1 MNGRR
6 CSGSSRVLPRGPPE
20 KDISAY
26 GHKYGHAEYKRAHTG
41 SGDGVH
47 RPAHGRVSTELG
59 KHGGLQG
66 QYAHQRTGQAQHFCG
81 RHARGH
87 ACGALSLRWL
97 LRCRSSKTYMRLR
110 HRSACRD
117 NDMRGSADHLCGYG
131 RHGQIQGKHQHTAAP
146 VDTQPA
152 HLPDRSGRRPGG
164 RSVPHAREVLQ
175 NAWCSE
181 RCNTLPPHRTR
192 VSGTGCPRTACR
204 RRSKD

>member
-47 RPAHGRVSTELG
+47 RPAHGRVSAELG

-87 ACGALSLRWL
+87 ACGALSPRWL

-117 NDMRGSADHLCGYG
+117 NGMRGSARPFVRLWPSWPDSGQTSAHRSAG
-131 RHGQIQGKHQHTAAP
+131 RHAARASAGQERQTA
-146 VDTQPA
+146 
-152 HLPDRSGRRPGG
+152 RR
-164 RSVPHAREVLQ
+164 RSVPHAAKYCKTHGAQ
-175 NAWCSE
+175 NGVI
-181 RCNTLPPHRTR
+181 H
-192 VSGTGCPRTACR
+192 CR
-204 RRSKD
+204 RTEPG